1 MLEGG
6 SDMKTYRVI
15 FVPSEPSYEYLVE
28 ANDEAE
34 AENIGLE
41 ILQEDMV
48 GFFDCGEIKEE
59 SE

>member
-1 MLEGG
+1 
-6 SDMKTYRVI
+6 MKTYRVT

-41 ILQEDMV
+41 FLQEDMV
-48 GFFDCGEIKEE
+48 GFFDCDDVEEKE
-59 SE
+59 

>member
-1 MLEGG
+1 
-6 SDMKTYRVI
+6 MKTYRVT
-15 FVPSEPSYEYLVE
+15 FVPSDTSYEYLVE